1 MKATPPLCGLMTR
14 STVKHTI
21 SFLTLFL
28 HLSLQ
33 MLDVFKTSTD
43 ADDLSEALEF
53 YQQNSYETQIEDG
66 VLANAIAR
74 YVLENDD
81 LDLTSVVPRSINKI
95 QNENM
100 DEVKQAVV
108 AACNNMDND
117 VEQIC
122 EVRLFLDVL
131 VRFLLTLAHSN
142 GRK

>member
-66 VLANAIAR
+66 VLANAVAR

>member
-1 MKATPPLCGLMTR
+1 
-14 STVKHTI
+14 
-21 SFLTLFL
+21 
-28 HLSLQ
+28 

-66 VLANAIAR
+66 VLANAVAR